1 MARKIFWNG
10 YTIAKETYS
19 WILYLIFA
27 VYIGY
32 ITVTTTVTSA
42 RTFYLVVG
50 LIILSGCLYYEYLKR
65 LYGKMIQ
72 ALTIDTDIQTGKLYK
87 EKLTDRDV
95 FHGFKH
101 SIILFETLLLLDE
114 GKYHQCLQQMETH
127 QKFFKSSV
135 DYLFVY
141 YHNQLLCNYYLNKT
155 EAGLEVATK
164 ILQIKKMNQKRYSPL
179 FSWNEIQGI
188 IYGLQGRN
196 QKAVEELKKTN
207 QSVMNTREKAHL
219 QMLLAYCYRELGDT
233 KSFGKH
239 RKEATALA
247 PTFRF
252 EKVKNNEKIAS

>member
-1 MARKIFWNG
+1 MTKKLFWNS

-19 WILYLIFA
+19 WLLYLIFA
-27 VYIGY
+27 IYIGY
-32 ITVTTTVTSA
+32 ITVTATVASA
-42 RTFYLVVG
+42 KTFYLMVG
-50 LIILSGCLYYEYLKR
+50 TIILSGCLYYEYLKR

-72 ALTIDTDIQTGKLYK
+72 ALTFDGDIQAGKRYK

-101 SIILFETLLLLDE
+101 SIILFETLLLIDE
-114 GKYHQCLQQMETH
+114 GKYQHCLQHMETH

-135 DYLFVY
+135 DYLFIY
-141 YHNQLLCNYYLNKT
+141 YHNQLLCNYYLNRT
-155 EAGLEVATK
+155 EDGLAVAPK

-188 IYGLQGRN
+188 IYSLQGRN
-196 QKAVEELKKTN
+196 QKALEELKKTN

-219 QMLLAYCYRELGDT
+219 QMLMAYCYRELGDT

-239 RKEATALA
+239 RKEAAALA
-247 PTFRF
+247 PQFRF
-252 EKVKNNEKIAS
+252 GKVKNNEKIVS